1 MKDVIPLLHLK
12 FTRLFMY
19 RFILLTLSFLFI
31 LLSAEVLPTDK
42 RLVSGRLSNGLH
54 YYIMHNEKP
63 KNIASFR
70 LFVHAGSLEE
80 EDDQRGLAHFIEHM
94 AFNGTTH
101 FKKNDLV
108 SYLESIG
115 LTFGG
120 DLNANTDYERTL
132 YKLRV
137 PVKADNIDTSLQIM
151 RDWAG
156 GLNFNKN
163 EFNKERGVVLEE
175 KRLRNDANYRI
186 LRKFAPLF
194 YAHSKY
200 ADKTVIGKEDILKHA
215 PVQRAIDFYNK
226 WYRPEHMA
234 LVIVGDIEPKKIE
247 KKIQTMFSDLKNTNH
262 AALTSRTIPENNTTR
277 ILTVTDKELSA
288 NSVQMF
294 FLENQKGIITSQ
306 ALKAQMINWMT
317 TLMFN
322 INIQKHLLATNTK
335 LLELSMENE
344 NINSSKKA
352 TVFSASYKKED
363 REEAFEKL
371 NRIVY
376 TYARFGFKQST
387 FKNIKKQLL
396 TLNENS
402 HKGKANTL
410 SSSYATDIVHTLLTG
425 DVFIDEEYDYTLAKK
440 LLKEITLEEVNARYR
455 HILNIKDRA
464 ILFMGTDEN
473 NVSKEEALGLI
484 EKAKKSVENSK
495 KPTEAKETSLP
506 PKPDKL
512 AKIID
517 KKYNKKLNIY
527 SYTLEN
533 NVTVDFK
540 PTQSQKNEVVL
551 FALSQG
557 GESTLPVS
565 ELDNAHKAANW
576 VVNSAP
582 WKIKSYNMG
591 ALLADK
597 KLHYDFIIER
607 FNESIKG
614 ESVTKDFESL
624 LHLIYLQVTQPKIDA
639 SVTKQLRNQLLAQLP
654 EGRRNPTYRFLK
666 AFTAFYYKNNPRL
679 FFDTKESIEK
689 LDAKQMLSIFKEK
702 FTDMNHFHFV
712 IVGDITTKKLETLIQ
727 RYLGTLPTAKKKET
741 YNGIPYDYR
750 KGKQHFI
757 KKFNTENIA
766 NISLKYRTILPFSVH
781 TTATLDALQSILTIR
796 LRNIIREDKSGTYG
810 IGVACT
816 FIRQLQNT
824 AVCDINFAADPKR
837 KDELLA
843 ALYKAI
849 KDFIEKGPTREE
861 LTNYQT
867 EFAVAYKQ
875 TIKNNA
881 YWLSTL
887 QVAANFDTPLEAYLH
902 INEEVKNLTSDEI
915 KSVAKKIFTG
925 DVIIAERIPLSF

>member
-1 MKDVIPLLHLK
+1 M
-12 FTRLFMY
+12 
-19 RFILLTLSFLFI
+19 
-31 LLSAEVLPTDK
+31 PTDT
-42 RLVSGRLSNGLH
+42 RLVSGTLSNGLR
-54 YYIMHNEKP
+54 YYIIHNEKP

-137 PVKADNIDTSLQIM
+137 PVKAKNIDTSLQIM

-156 GLNFNKN
+156 GLNFDKD

-175 KRLRNDANYRI
+175 KRLRNTSGYRL
-186 LRKFAPLF
+186 LRKFSPLF
-194 YAHSKY
+194 YTHSNY
-200 ADKTVIGKEDILKHA
+200 ANRTVIGKEDILKHA

-226 WYRPEHMA
+226 WYRPENMA
-234 LVIVGDIEPKKIE
+234 VVIVGDIEPKKIE
-247 KKIQTMFSDLKNTNH
+247 KKIQTMFGDLKNKNH
-262 AALTSRTIPENNTTR
+262 ATLVSRIIPENNTTR
-277 ILTVTDKELSA
+277 ILTVTDKESSV

-294 FLENQKGIITSQ
+294 FLENQKGIVTSQ
-306 ALKAQMINWMT
+306 ALKAQMIDLMAGH
-317 TLMFN
+317 MFN
-322 INIQKHLLATNTK
+322 FNTQKHLLAANTK
-335 LLELSMENE
+335 LLELSMDNE
-344 NINSSKKA
+344 NINPSKKA

-363 REEAFEKL
+363 REEAFEEL

-396 TLNENS
+396 AFNENS
-402 HKGKANTL
+402 HKGKANIL

-425 DVFIDEEYDYTLAKK
+425 DVFVDEAYDYTLEKK

-455 HILNIKDRA
+455 QILNIKDRA
-464 ILFMGTDEN
+464 ILFIGTDEN
-473 NVSKEEALGLI
+473 NVSKEKALGLI
-484 EKAKKSVENSK
+484 EKAKKRVENSQK
-495 KPTEAKETSLP
+495 TVDDKNISLP
-506 PKPDKL
+506 PKPTKL
-512 AKIID
+512 SKIID
-517 KKYNKKLNIY
+517 KKYNKKLDIY

-540 PTQSQKNEVVL
+540 PTQSQKNEVAL

-557 GESTLPVS
+557 GESTIPVS
-565 ELDNAHKAANW
+565 QLDNAHKAANW
-576 VVNSAP
+576 VVSSSP
-582 WKIKSYNMG
+582 GKIKSYNMG

-597 KLHYDFIIER
+597 RLHYDFSIKR
-607 FNESIKG
+607 FNQSIRG

-624 LHLIYLQVTQPKIDA
+624 LHFIYLQITQPKIDE
-639 SVTKQLRNQLLAQLP
+639 SVTNQLRNQLLAQLP
-654 EGRRNPTYRFLK
+654 EGERNPTYRFQK

-679 FFDTKESIEK
+679 FFDTKKSIEK
-689 LDAKQMLSIFKEK
+689 LDSKQMLSIFKEK

-712 IVGDITTKKLETLIQ
+712 IVGDIATKKLETLIE
-727 RYLGTLPTAKKKET
+727 RYLGTLPTAKEKET
-741 YNGIPYDYR
+741 YNGVPYDYR

-766 NISLKYRTILPFSVH
+766 NISLKYRTTLPFSVH
-781 TTATLDALQSILTIR
+781 TTAILDALQNILTIR

-816 FIRQLQNT
+816 LTRQLED
-824 AVCDINFAADPKR
+824 AVFCDIGFAADPKR
-837 KDELLA
+837 KDELLS
-843 ALYKAI
+843 ALDKAI
-849 KDFIEKGPTREE
+849 HNFMENGPTREE

-902 INEEVKNLTSDEI
+902 INEEVKSLTLDDI
-915 KSVAKKIFTG
+915 KSVAQKIFTG
-925 DVIIAERIPLSF
+925 DVVTAENIPLSF

>member
-1 MKDVIPLLHLK
+1 MKDVIPLLHLN
-12 FTRLFMY
+12 FTRLSMY
-19 RFILLTLSFLFI
+19 RFILLTLAFLFI
-31 LLSAEVLPTDK
+31 SLSAEVMPTDK
-42 RLVSGRLSNGLH
+42 RLVSGTLSNGLR

-80 EDDQRGLAHFIEHM
+80 DDDQRGLAHFIEHM

-137 PVKADNIDTSLQIM
+137 PVKANNVDTSLQIM

-156 GLNFNKN
+156 GLNFDKD

-175 KRLRNDANYRI
+175 KRLRNTAESRL
-186 LRKFAPLF
+186 LRKFSSLF
-194 YAHSKY
+194 YAHTNY
-200 ADKTVIGKEDILKHA
+200 ANRTVIGKEAILKHA

-234 LVIVGDIEPKKIE
+234 VVIVGDIDPKKVE
-247 KKIQTMFSDLKNTNH
+247 KKIHTMFSDLKNNNH
-262 AALTSRTIPENNTTR
+262 MPIVSRTIPENNTTR
-277 ILTVTDKELSA
+277 ILTVTDKELSL
-288 NSVQMF
+288 NSVQML
-294 FLENQKGIITSQ
+294 FLENQKGIVTSQ

-322 INIQKHLLATNTK
+322 FNTQKHLLAPNTK

-344 NINSSKKA
+344 TINSSKKA

-363 REEAFEKL
+363 REEAFEEL

-387 FKNIKKQLL
+387 FKNIKKQLA

-402 HKGKANTL
+402 HKEKANTL

-425 DVFIDEEYDYTLAKK
+425 DVFVDEAYDYTLAKK

-455 HILNIKDRA
+455 QILNIKDRA

-473 NVSKEEALGLI
+473 NVSKEKALGLI
-484 EKAKKSVENSK
+484 EKAKESVASSK
-495 KPTEAKETSLP
+495 KSAEIKDISLP

-540 PTQSQKNEVVL
+540 PTQSQKNEVLL
-551 FALSQG
+551 FALRQG
-557 GESTLPVS
+557 GESTIPVS
-565 ELDNAHKAANW
+565 QLDNAHKAANW

-582 WKIKSYNMG
+582 GKIKSYNMG

-624 LHLIYLQVTQPKIDA
+624 LHLIYLQVTQPKIDE
-639 SVTKQLRNQLLAQLP
+639 SVTKQLRNQLLSQLP
-654 EGRRNPTYRFLK
+654 EGERNPAYHFQK

-689 LDAKQMLSIFKEK
+689 LDGKQMLSIFKDK

-712 IVGDITTKKLETLIQ
+712 IVGDIETKKLETLIE

-741 YNGIPYDYR
+741 YNGVPYDYR

-766 NISLKYRTILPFSVH
+766 NISLKYRTTLPFSVH
-781 TTATLDALQSILTIR
+781 TIATLNAVQSILNIR

-824 AVCDINFAADPKR
+824 VVCDINFAADPKR

-843 ALYKAI
+843 ALDKAVQS
-849 KDFIEKGPTREE
+849 FMEKGPTREE
-861 LTNYQT
+861 LTNYQI

-875 TIKNNA
+875 TLQNNA
-881 YWLSTL
+881 YWLTTL

-902 INEEVKNLTSDEI
+902 INEEVKSLTLEEI
-915 KSVAKKIFTG
+915 KAIAQKIFTG
-925 DVIIAERIPLSF
+925 DVVTAENIPLSF